1 MRSSCP
7 SWGKWAFVL
16 VVLLSEA
23 FQTLCIHQQ
32 KTFFR
37 QALAGHLIFVLQL
50 EKFGPEK
57 RHGSWTQ
64 SRKPATKT
72 WDPTEHDKNCSRST
86 SSWDRGPTAAEERAS
101 SGCENP
107 RMPLA
112 MEAELRLQI
121 PSSPPLFLRASV
133 CLTF

>member
-50 EKFGPEK
+50 EKFGPEE

-72 WDPTEHDKNCSRST
+72 WDPTEHDKNCSPVSFLLGQRSH
-86 SSWDRGPTAAEERAS
+86 SGRGKS
-101 SGCENP
+101 
-107 RMPLA
+107 
-112 MEAELRLQI
+112 QQW
-121 PSSPPLFLRASV
+121 V
-133 CLTF
+133 